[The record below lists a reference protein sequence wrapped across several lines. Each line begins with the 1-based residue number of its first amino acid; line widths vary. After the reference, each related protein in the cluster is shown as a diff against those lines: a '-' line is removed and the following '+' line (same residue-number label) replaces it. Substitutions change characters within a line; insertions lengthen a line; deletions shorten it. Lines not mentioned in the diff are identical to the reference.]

1 MCVRTEDSRVLGEL
15 PSLVERL
22 GKIGRADEPVR
33 IAPERQAVSALEV
46 IHTRFDLDED
56 EFTPLDG

>member
-22 GKIGRADEPVR
+22 GEIGRADEPVR
-33 IAPERQAVSALEV
+33 IAPERQAVSALE
-46 IHTRFDLDED
+46 ISHARFDLDED
-56 EFTPLDG
+56 KFAALNR